1 VFHPDMLV
9 RGRTAPLLALAV
21 IVAACSRARP
31 PSPESLSEKAGRENT
46 GREQIGDAS
55 FYAGRHQGKPT
66 ASGEAFDKN
75 ALTAAHRTLPFG
87 TRLEVTNLEN
97 DRSVV
102 VRVNDRGPF
111 VRGRIVDLSLAAA
124 KALGMTKDGV
134 TRVRLRPLR

>member
-1 VFHPDMLV
+1 MLV

-21 IVAACSRARP
+21 VVAACSRTRP
-31 PSPESLSEKAGRENT
+31 PSPESLSASADRAGREKT
-46 GREQIGDAS
+46 GREEIGDAS

-75 ALTAAHRTLPFG
+75 ALTAAHRSLPFG

-102 VRVNDRGPF
+102 VRINDRGPF

-124 KALGMTKDGV
+124 KALGMAKDGV
-134 TRVRLRPLR
+134 ARVRLRPLR

>member
-1 VFHPDMLV
+1 MHA
-9 RGRTAPLLALAV
+9 RRRYAALLAFVVL
-21 IVAACSRARP
+21 VASCSRARSP
-31 PSPESLSEKAGRENT
+31 GPESLSRGPRKAGRE
-46 GREQIGDAS
+46 EIGYAS
-55 FYAGRHQGKPT
+55 FYAGRHHGKPT

-75 ALTAAHRTLPFG
+75 ALTAAHRSLPFG

-124 KALGMTKDGV
+124 KAVGMTKDGV
-134 TRVRLRPLR
+134 TRVRLRSLQ

>member
-1 VFHPDMLV
+1 MHA
-9 RGRTAPLLALAV
+9 RRRYAALLAFVVL
-21 IVAACSRARP
+21 VAGCSRARSP
-31 PSPESLSEKAGRENT
+31 GPESLSRGPRKAGRE
-46 GREQIGDAS
+46 EIGYAS
-55 FYAGRHQGKPT
+55 FYAGRHHGKPT

-75 ALTAAHRTLPFG
+75 ALTAAHRSLPFG

-124 KALGMTKDGV
+124 KAVGMTKDGV
-134 TRVRLRPLR
+134 TRVRLRSLQ

>member
-1 VFHPDMLV
+1 MLV

-31 PSPESLSEKAGRENT
+31 PSPESLSASVERAGRDKT
-46 GREQIGDAS
+46 GREEIGDAS

-75 ALTAAHRTLPFG
+75 ALTAAHRSLPFG

-97 DRSVV
+97 DSSIV
-102 VRVNDRGPF
+102 VRINDRGPF

-124 KALGMTKDGV
+124 KALGMAKDGV
-134 TRVRLRPLR
+134 ARVRLRPLR